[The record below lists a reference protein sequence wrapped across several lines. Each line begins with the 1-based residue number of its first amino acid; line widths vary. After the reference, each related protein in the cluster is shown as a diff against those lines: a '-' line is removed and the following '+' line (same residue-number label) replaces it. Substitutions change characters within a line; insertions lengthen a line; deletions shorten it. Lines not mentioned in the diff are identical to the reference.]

1 MFLLD
6 TNVISEIRK
15 IHKGT
20 ANKNV
25 ENWFIRQDRETLFLN
40 DIVLLEI
47 KQGELLLRHKNDF
60 VQADNIHEWLTVKIP
75 KLFETRILPI
85 TQEICLTCAKL
96 HVPNQ
101 RDRHDALIAST
112 ALVHDLTV
120 VSRNNKDFVGI
131 DGLKLFNPFE

>member
-20 ANKNV
+20 VNKNV
-25 ENWFIRQDRETLFLN
+25 ENWFICQDRDTLFLN

-47 KQGELLLRHKNDF
+47 KQGELLLRHNNDF
-60 VQADNIHEWLTVKIP
+60 VQANSIHEWLTIKIP
-75 KLFETRILPI
+75 QLFENRILPI
-85 TQEICLTCAKL
+85 TREICLKCAEL
-96 HVPNQ
+96 HIPNQ
-101 RDRHDALIAST
+101 RDHHDALIAST

>member
-6 TNVISEIRK
+6 TNVISEMRK
-15 IHKGT
+15 IHNGK
-20 ANKNV
+20 ANPNLERWVFKTHPKN
-25 ENWFIRQDRETLFLN
+25 FFLN
-40 DIVLLEI
+40 DIILLEL
-47 KQGELLLRHKNDF
+47 KQGALLERHKGNF
-60 VQADNIHEWLTVKIP
+60 EHANALETWIDNQINVFGE
-75 KLFETRILPI
+75 RILPI